1 MAVEKG
7 YDISLIKGTG
17 GNGRI
22 TRRDVEAYQPSL
34 VVDKVVE
41 PLPQAMTS
49 VQYGEGLEGM
59 RKIIAERMMSSL
71 HSSAQLTL
79 HRKAGFN
86 WSFEIP

>member
-1 MAVEKG
+1 MAAEKG

-41 PLPQAMTS
+41 PLPQEMTS
-49 VQYGEGLEGM
+49 GQYGEGLEGM
-59 RKIIAERMMSSL
+59 RKIIAERMMNSL
-71 HSSAQLTL
+71 HSSAQVTL
-79 HRKAGFN
+79 HRKADLTELF
-86 WSFEIP
+86 